1 MDKARFCKAAI
12 ASFGAAV
19 LLTAG
24 LATTAFADEKTAAEE
39 VTTMA
44 TTAPLNLRDASS
56 LDGNVMDVMPEGT
69 SVPVYGMTENGWYHV
84 KYGDKMGFC
93 YYQYLN
99 FEGSEDGTVHDGKTT
114 TMYATAPLNVR
125 TAPGMDAKIIG
136 SFEKGASVDVIA
148 VEGDWY
154 KVKFGDGIGYS
165 HRDYLK

>member
-69 SVPVYGMTENGWYHV
+69 SVPVYGMTETG
-84 KYGDKMGFC
+84 
-93 YYQYLN
+93 
-99 FEGSEDGTVHDGKTT
+99 
-114 TMYATAPLNVR
+114 
-125 TAPGMDAKIIG
+125 
-136 SFEKGASVDVIA
+136 
-148 VEGDWY
+148 
-154 KVKFGDGIGYS
+154 
-165 HRDYLK
+165 